1 MPSMSNASADNRPA
15 APPALTLI
23 ALDGA
28 RLAFLLRAL
37 FDLDGLAAD

>member
-15 APPALTLI
+15 APPGLTLI